1 MNYNNFLAAMQSI
14 ETDRSL
20 DKAIVLDALTEALEK
35 AFKKHIGVSDA
46 LIAVRI
52 DDQSGEIKLYRQFQ
66 VVEEVNDEATEIDLN
81 SAQVRNQ
88 ELVVGD
94 LLEIEESVDNLGRP
108 AALLAKNVLKQ
119 KIREAEKQSVY
130 DEYITQLGD
139 LITASIETVEEK
151 FMIVN
156 LGKTLALLPKSGQIP
171 NERYYEGQKIRVV
184 ISEVNRDTKGAQI
197 LVSRS
202 DEQLVRRLFEREI
215 PEIYQ
220 GLVEIKAIARD
231 AGERTKVAVYS
242 KHEDVDALG
251 ACIGPGGARV
261 HEIIDEIR
269 GEKIDVFEWSDD
281 IVELVRNA
289 LAPAKVIDVIPAEN
303 NRSILVVVEDNQLSL
318 AIGKKGKNARLAVK
332 LTGKKIDIKTP
343 EQLEEM
349 GLDYKQLSEEYQN
362 RILDAEVLKKFA
374 TEAELADLEVETEAI
389 ESPKEVA
396 EVVETLEPE
405 IDLETEIEVETVTP
419 DAVEEAIVPETVT
432 EAIEVVE
439 TEIIPEPA
447 LEAETTAQEEVPV
460 VPKVPKKRPTYVSK
474 FERLAD
480 VSKTA
485 DASESSASRKRR
497 KDKEEEDRRK
507 RDAEI
512 RAEKDYEIKPEYSEE
527 ELEEIRLLE
536 EQEDL
541 SSWIEDEI
549 DFDEYDDFYD

>member
-20 DKAIVLDALTEALEK
+20 DKGIVLDALKEALEK
-35 AFKKHIGVSDA
+35 AFKKQIGVSDA
-46 LIAVRI
+46 LVDVRI
-52 DDQSGEIKLYRQFQ
+52 DDESGEILLYRQFQ
-66 VVEEVNDEATEIDLN
+66 VVEEVTEEEREVDLET
-81 SAQVRNQ
+81 AKQRDAAL
-88 ELVVGD
+88 EIGD
-94 LLEIEESVDNLGRP
+94 LLEIVESVDNLGRP

-281 IVELVRNA
+281 IVELVGNA
-289 LAPAKVIDVIPAEN
+289 LAPAKVIAVIPNEN
-303 NRSILVVVEDNQLSL
+303 NRSILVVVDENQLSL

-343 EQLEEM
+343 EQLEE
-349 GLDYKQLSEEYQN
+349 LEIDYKQLVTEYQN
-362 RILDAEVLKKFA
+362 RLLEAEVLKKFA
-374 TEAELADLEVETEAI
+374 SEEELATLD
-389 ESPKEVA
+389 
-396 EVVETLEPE
+396 EVVE
-405 IDLETEIEVETVTP
+405 ETVEIEK
-419 DAVEEAIVPETVT
+419 
-432 EAIEVVE
+432 
-439 TEIIPEPA
+439 EII
-447 LEAETTAQEEVPV
+447 EEVPV
-460 VPKVPKKRPTYVSK
+460 EEETIEEDTIEETVVEVEAEEEVVEKVEIKVEKPIKKRPTYVSK

-480 VSKTA
+480 VSKSSEA
-485 DASESSASRKRR
+485 SDAMNRKRR
-497 KDKEEEDRRK
+497 KDKEKEEEDRRK
-507 RDAEI
+507 TDAEL
-512 RAEKDYEIKPEYSEE
+512 RAEKEYEIKPEYSEE
-527 ELEEIRLLE
+527 ELEEIARRQE
-536 EQEDL
+536 EEDL
-541 SSWIEDEI
+541 SSWIEDDI
-549 DFDEYDDFYD
+549 DFDEYEDFYD